1 MKLNHINLGVT
12 DVTAATTFL
21 TQQFGLRL
29 ASDMP
34 QTEFMGF
41 THDDNDALISVFK
54 AKDVVYPKIFHI
66 GFLQDTT
73 EAVNT
78 IHSRLEADGFAPGVA
93 KEEHGRYVFYVNA
106 PGGFLVEVS
115 SVV

>member
-29 ASDMP
+29 AANMP
-34 QTEFMGF
+34 QNEFMGF

-54 AKDVVYPKIFHI
+54 AKDAMYPKIFHI
-66 GFLQDTT
+66 GFLQDST
-73 EAVNT
+73 EEVNT
-78 IHSRLEADGFAPGVA
+78 IRAKLEAGGFKPGEA
-93 KEEHGRYVFYVNA
+93 TEDHGRYVFYVNA
-106 PGGFLVEVS
+106 PGGFLVEIS
-115 SVV
+115 STV

>member
-29 ASDMP
+29 AADMP
-34 QTEFMGF
+34 QNESMGF
-41 THDDNDALISVFK
+41 TYDDNDALISVFK
-54 AKDVVYPKIFHI
+54 AKDAVYPKIFHI
-66 GFLQDTT
+66 GFLQNTAA
-73 EAVNT
+73 AVDV
-78 IHSRLEADGFAPGVA
+78 IRSKLEVDGFTPGQASV
-93 KEEHGRYVFYVNA
+93 EHGRYVFYVNA
-106 PGGFLVEVS
+106 PGGFVVEVS